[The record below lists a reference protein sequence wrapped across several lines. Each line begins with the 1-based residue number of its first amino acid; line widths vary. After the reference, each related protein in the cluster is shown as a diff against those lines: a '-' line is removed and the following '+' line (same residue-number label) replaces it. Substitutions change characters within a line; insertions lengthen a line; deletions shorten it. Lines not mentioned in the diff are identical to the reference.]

1 MDRSMRHCHLLHSLL
16 VTVLVAIVTGCGG
29 GGGNNQS
36 IDDISRNRLVWKS
49 RAVSD
54 YSFTFSKN
62 AFVPPSDRGP
72 VRITVRGGAVAS
84 IAPVETGQTINP
96 EAFAAYNTIDKL
108 FDTLET
114 ARDRKPALQQQ
125 KFNATFGYPE
135 SAYIDYSTQIADEE
149 FGFEVTNFIPTAAIE

>member
-1 MDRSMRHCHLLHSLL
+1 MTHCHIARPLIAM
-16 VTVLVAIVTGCGG
+16 VMVATVAGCGG
-29 GGGNNQS
+29 GGSSKQS
-36 IDDISRNRLVWKS
+36 IDGITRNRLLWKS
-49 RAVSD
+49 RAISD

-72 VRITVRGGAVAS
+72 VRITVRNGAMAS
-84 IAPVETGQTINP
+84 IDPVEAGQTINP
-96 EAFAAYNTIDKL
+96 ESFASYNTIDKL

-125 KFNATFGYPE
+125 TFNATFGYPE

-149 FGFEVTNFIPTAAIE
+149 FGFAVTDFTPAATVE